1 LNQWLRLCLASN
13 VFAKGFFFLK
23 GVFGKHPLGL
33 FWRVLLQKNGF
44 LPNKA

>member
-13 VFAKGFFFLK
+13 VFAKGFFFK
-23 GVFGKHPLGL
+23 GVFDKHPIGL